1 MVLGEHSRQGYPN
14 EWYNLIMATTR
25 GSSGSYDIG
34 NAPPKVIWT
43 VVRGD
48 TSGFKVYVTD
58 DAKVPLILKGAGS
71 EWDIA
76 MKIKRP
82 NSTPGVITDDAVTI
96 MALHPRADEDDLV
109 GEFTVWLTSEES
121 HVLQTGDIFDIQV
134 SDPTRVWTVAQG
146 SLKIL
151 EDVTD

>member
-1 MVLGEHSRQGYPN
+1 
-14 EWYNLIMATTR
+14 MATLR
-25 GSSGSYDIG
+25 GSQTSYDIG
-34 NAPPKVIWT
+34 NAPPTVVWT

-58 DAKVPLILKGAGS
+58 DAKVPLILKGVGS

-82 NSTPGVITDDAVTI
+82 TSTPGIITDAATLV
-96 MALHPRADEDDLV
+96 LNLSPVADEDDLV
-109 GEFTVWLTSEES
+109 GEFTVWLTAAES
-121 HVLQTGDIFDIQV
+121 VQLQTGDIFDIQV

>member
-1 MVLGEHSRQGYPN
+1 
-14 EWYNLIMATTR
+14 MAIQR
-25 GSSGSYDIG
+25 GSASSYDIG
-34 NAPPKVIWT
+34 NKPPTVIWT

-71 EWDIA
+71 EWNIA

-82 NSTPGVITDDAVTI
+82 NTTPGVITDDAVTV
-96 MALHPRADEDDLV
+96 MALHPVADEDDLV
-109 GEFTVWLTSEES
+109 GEFTVWLTAEES
-121 HVLQTGDIFDIQV
+121 NVLQTGDIFDIQV

-146 SLKIL
+146 SMKIL

>member
-1 MVLGEHSRQGYPN
+1 
-14 EWYNLIMATTR
+14 MATLR
-25 GSSGSYDIG
+25 GSQSLYNIG
-34 NAPPKVIWT
+34 NAPPTVIWT

-82 NSTPGVITDDAVTI
+82 TSTPGIITDAATLVLSLSPI
-96 MALHPRADEDDLV
+96 ADEDDLV
-109 GEFTVWLTSEES
+109 GEFTVWLTAAES
-121 HVLQTGDIFDIQV
+121 VQLQTGDIFDIQV

>member
-1 MVLGEHSRQGYPN
+1 
-14 EWYNLIMATTR
+14 MATLR
-25 GSSGSYDIG
+25 GSQTSYDIG
-34 NAPPKVIWT
+34 NKPPTVIWT

-58 DAKVPLILKGAGS
+58 DAKAPLVLKGEGS
-71 EWDIA
+71 EWVIS

-82 NSTPGVITDDAVTI
+82 NSTPGIITDDAVTI
-96 MALHPRADEDDLV
+96 MALTPVADEDDLV
-109 GEFTVWLTSEES
+109 GEFTVWLTAEES
-121 HVLQTGDIFDIQV
+121 NVLQTGDIFDIQLT
-134 SDPTRVWTVAQG
+134 DPTRVWTVAQG

>member
-1 MVLGEHSRQGYPN
+1 
-14 EWYNLIMATTR
+14 MATLR
-25 GSSGSYDIG
+25 GSQSLYNIG
-34 NAPPKVIWT
+34 NPPPTVIWT

-58 DAKVPLILKGAGS
+58 DAKVPLILKGVGS

-82 NSTPGVITDDAVTI
+82 TSTPGIITDSATLV
-96 MALHPRADEDDLV
+96 LNLYPVADEDDLV
-109 GEFTVWLTSEES
+109 GEFTVWLTAAQS
-121 HVLQTGDIFDIQV
+121 VQLQTGDIFDIQV

>member
-1 MVLGEHSRQGYPN
+1 
-14 EWYNLIMATTR
+14 MATLR
-25 GSSGSYDIG
+25 GSQTSYDIG
-34 NAPPKVIWT
+34 NAPPTVIWT

-82 NSTPGVITDDAVTI
+82 TSTPGVITEDATLILSLTPV
-96 MALHPRADEDDLV
+96 ADEDDLV
-109 GEFTVWLTSEES
+109 GEFTVSLTAVQSEQLE
-121 HVLQTGDIFDIQV
+121 TGDIFDIQV

>member
-1 MVLGEHSRQGYPN
+1 
-14 EWYNLIMATTR
+14 MATLR
-25 GSSGSYDIG
+25 GSQSSYDIG
-34 NAPPKVIWT
+34 NKPPMVIWT

-58 DAKVPLILKGAGS
+58 DAKVPLVLKGEGS

-82 NSTPGVITDDAVTI
+82 NSTPGIITDDAVTV
-96 MALHPRADEDDLV
+96 MALHPVADEDDLV
-109 GEFTVWLTSEES
+109 GEFTVWLTAEES
-121 HVLQTGDIFDIQV
+121 NVLKTGDIFDIQV

-146 SLKIL
+146 SMKIL

>member
-1 MVLGEHSRQGYPN
+1 
-14 EWYNLIMATTR
+14 MATLR
-25 GSSGSYDIG
+25 GSTSSYDIG
-34 NAPPKVIWT
+34 NKPPTVLWT

-58 DAKVPLILKGAGS
+58 DAKVPLVLKGAGS

-82 NSTPGVITDDAVTI
+82 TSTPGIITDAATLV
-96 MALHPRADEDDLV
+96 LNLSPVADEDDLV
-109 GEFTVWLTSEES
+109 GEFTVWLTAAES
-121 HVLQTGDIFDIQV
+121 VQLQTGDIFDIQV

>member
-1 MVLGEHSRQGYPN
+1 
-14 EWYNLIMATTR
+14 MATLR
-25 GSSGSYDIG
+25 GSQTLYDIG
-34 NAPPKVIWT
+34 NKPPTVVWT

-58 DAKVPLILKGAGS
+58 DAKVPLVLKGSGS
-71 EWDIA
+71 QWTIA

-82 NSTPGVITDDAVTI
+82 TSTPGVITDDATLVLSLT
-96 MALHPRADEDDLV
+96 PVADADDLV
-109 GEFTVWLTSEES
+109 GEFTVSLTAAQS
-121 HVLQTGDIFDIQV
+121 VQLQTGDIFDIQL

>member
-1 MVLGEHSRQGYPN
+1 
-14 EWYNLIMATTR
+14 MATLR
-25 GSSGSYDIG
+25 GSQSLYNIG
-34 NAPPKVIWT
+34 NPPPTVIWT

-58 DAKVPLILKGAGS
+58 DAKVPLILKGVGS

-82 NSTPGVITDDAVTI
+82 TSTPGIITDAATLV
-96 MALHPRADEDDLV
+96 LNLSPVADEDDLV
-109 GEFTVWLTSEES
+109 GEFTVWLTAAQS
-121 HVLQTGDIFDIQV
+121 VQLQTGDIFDIQV

>member
-1 MVLGEHSRQGYPN
+1 
-14 EWYNLIMATTR
+14 MATLR
-25 GSSGSYDIG
+25 GSQSSYDIG
-34 NAPPKVIWT
+34 NKPPTVIWT

-58 DAKVPLILKGAGS
+58 DAKEPLILKGEGS
-71 EWDIA
+71 EWNIA

-82 NSTPGVITDDAVTI
+82 NATPGIITDDATLVLSLT
-96 MALHPRADEDDLV
+96 PEADEDDLV

-121 HVLQTGDIFDIQV
+121 VQLETGDIFDIQV
-134 SDPTRVWTVAQG
+134 SDPTRVWTVCQG
-146 SLKIL
+146 SMKIL